1 MKRLS
6 ILGVLIALVVMVAAV
21 PAQGDTVTEHNLVI
35 PIDDPD
41 NPCQPAF
48 GEAIINLLDHFSVAA
63 NGSLHGTHTETG
75 NFVLTG
81 PAGVEGATGHYTF
94 WGGFNAN
101 PRQFGGWFTLR
112 IKGTNVDGS
121 TFQINMM
128 GQERD
133 GANPFEFFQF
143 NCHDRGRPTRV

>member
-6 ILGVLIALVVMVAAV
+6 ILGILIALVVIVAAV
-21 PAQGDTVTEHNLVI
+21 PAQGDTVTEHDLVI
-35 PIDDPD
+35 PINDTD
-41 NPCQPAF
+41 NPCQLAF
-48 GEAIINLLDHFSVAA
+48 GEAIINSLEHFSVAA

-101 PRQFGGWFTLR
+101 PSQFGGWFTLR
-112 IKGTNVDGS
+112 IKGTNVDGT

-143 NCHDRGRPTRV
+143 NCHDGGRPTRV